1 MALPTKDIFLRS
13 PYWLTIQETDLDFVL
28 CELRIWTGLL
38 SAEPV
43 LADIKLR
50 STALNDITSIDIAE
64 FARDFIEVT
73 FSGTAESNAVFISYQ
88 LQHFTAGVIDPLPA
102 KEAKVYLTGFDGYGT
117 FQDGVN
123 FSWNKQV
130 MISDTNITT
139 YADTNISIPVKQNLL
154 TGYTLYEFAAGY
166 GGNYSAF
173 RTVTGLFPTETTSDM
188 IVQVDTSYIGTYASK
203 IVFEFSQGQDET
215 VYIDY
220 ADCNVFGNT
229 FVYFVNR
236 LGCTQTMSFFGKTDV
251 NMDTSS
257 NKYTRNIIENGDYD
271 PTRHQSFVLNK
282 NGKISLN
289 LNTGWRQEEEN
300 DTMIEMML
308 SEQVWIQIESDKLG
322 VGWLPKTNTT
332 WTVPVNMVSEKT
344 LIKNKVNDKLINYS
358 FSFEAAYDWI
368 NTVR

>member
-139 YADTNISIPVKQNLL
+139 YADTNISIPVKQNYLI
-154 TGYTLYEFAAGY
+154 GYTLYEFAAGY

-173 RTVTGLFPTETTSDM
+173 RTVTGLF
-188 IVQVDTSYIGTYASK
+188 
-203 IVFEFSQGQDET
+203 
-215 VYIDY
+215 
-220 ADCNVFGNT
+220 
-229 FVYFVNR
+229 NR
-236 LGCTQTMSFFGKTDV
+236 
-251 NMDTSS
+251 
-257 NKYTRNIIENGDYD
+257 E
-271 PTRHQSFVLNK
+271 
-282 NGKISLN
+282 
-289 LNTGWRQEEEN
+289 W
-300 DTMIEMML
+300 
-308 SEQVWIQIESDKLG
+308 KL
-322 VGWLPKTNTT
+322 
-332 WTVPVNMVSEKT
+332 
-344 LIKNKVNDKLINYS
+344 
-358 FSFEAAYDWI
+358 
-368 NTVR
+368 